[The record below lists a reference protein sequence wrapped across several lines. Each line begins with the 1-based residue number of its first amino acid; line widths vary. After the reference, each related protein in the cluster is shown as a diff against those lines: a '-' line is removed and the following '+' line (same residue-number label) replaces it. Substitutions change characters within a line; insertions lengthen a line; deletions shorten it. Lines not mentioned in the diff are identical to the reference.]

1 MHGEIIADDGC
12 RLWSAQAG
20 SGPPLV
26 FCHGGP
32 GLWDYFDGVVPAFGD
47 VARTVRW
54 DQRGCGRSERRGPY
68 TVDRFVAD
76 LDAVRR
82 HLGVERVDLF
92 GHSWGATLALRYAMA
107 HPDRVRALVYV
118 AGTGVDA
125 DDTWKPAFYRNL
137 AERVGDRAPAA
148 DEREQAIVQWTAD
161 FVDQSTAR
169 AHAARMADPWFG
181 IAHECANAIKTE
193 VGRYLRDQDVAALC
207 RTLTVPALIVDGEHD
222 IRPRSAVD
230 SLARALPGARRVTL
244 AGAGHNPWVER
255 PEDFRDTVVSFLRE
269 L

>member
-1 MHGEIIADDGC
+1 VHGEIIADDGC

-32 GLWDYFDGVVPAFGD
+32 GLWDYFDEVAPAFGD

-107 HPDRVRALVYV
+107 RPDRVRGLVYV

-137 AERVGDRAPAA
+137 AERVDDRAPAA

-181 IAHECANAIKTE
+181 IAHECANAIKSE

-255 PEDFRDTVVSFLRE
+255 PEDFRETVAGFLRE